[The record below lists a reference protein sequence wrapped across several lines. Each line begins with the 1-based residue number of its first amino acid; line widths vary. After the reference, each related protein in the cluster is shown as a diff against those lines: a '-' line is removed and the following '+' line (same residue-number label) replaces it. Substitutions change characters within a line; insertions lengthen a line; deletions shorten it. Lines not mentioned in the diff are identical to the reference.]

1 MRDYTSEHER
11 RVALADFLNYYNHER
26 PHSALG
32 GKPPISRT
40 FGSDYRITFD
50 QPPEPLDIFPQQ
62 LTIFVEPT
70 S

>member
-1 MRDYTSEHER
+1 VRDYTSEHER

-40 FGSDYRITFD
+40 SGSDYRITFD
-50 QPPEPLDIFPQQ
+50 QPSEPLDIFPQQ